1 MRRMLI
7 IFVVPDSSVEKMTL
21 NLPMRNRYLLFCPCS
36 LILKPMT
43 SSRPANQSSLSVM
56 RLESWGTRKSPVA
69 IDFVV
74 TKDRRAGLCMA
85 PVCGLRPLLPDGL
98 FGGGKLLTRVSDF
111 EKLLSAGRRA
121 DGCARARDDR
131 GRLWR
136 LWSGPAPGR
145 VGREG

>member
-1 MRRMLI
+1 MRSMLI

-74 TKDRRAGLCMA
+74 TKDRRAGPRMISA
-85 PVCGLRPLLPDGL
+85 CGLRPLLPDGCL
-98 FGGGKLLTRVSDF
+98 AAANYRQGSDF

-121 DGCARARDDR
+121 GGCARARDDR